1 MGEIIY
7 KSENEF
13 LKHNLVK
20 NEWGHVEEVIHLEK
34 FYVKSFNT
42 KNDICDFCG
51 FCYNSIPAFCRVQT
65 NVNYKLNYSYLER
78 LHEKSSVL
86 VADNKEI
93 PYNHICRKVAWG
105 ACAFFFYT
113 KRIDERG
120 RSRYEW
126 RRNEYSLAECR
137 QIYFNICYEVYKEQ
151 NLDDYNYYL
160 KSIKDINGF
169 KSEFAKHHIEYEKQ
183 LMNRTYA
190 TDIFAEYETV
200 YHIKDEVEGYL
211 DWVHSKYLIKPQTE
225 TTEDVIKY
233 PHPVLMKLFADQE
246 YVYDLF
252 LERCR
257 GKANIDVVNEVIAV
271 SLCFEKDVRVLL
283 NKKGFGLNNLRQ
295 ALIECGLT
303 VAKRQG
309 FEARLNEAASLNANR
324 LKLVEKAK
332 TEYQKVLNLHRSK

>member
-13 LKHNLVK
+13 FIHTSRK
-20 NEWGHVEEVIHLEK
+20 NEWGVLVDNVWVEH
-34 FYVKSFNT
+34 FYVKYFNF
-42 KNDICDFCG
+42 KSNSRDCCAY
-51 FCYNSIPAFCRVQT
+51 CYNSIPPFCRVQRDVVREHHSWLGVI
-65 NVNYKLNYSYLER
+65 NEN
-78 LHEKSSVL
+78 SSIL
-86 VADNKEI
+86 KHDNKEFY
-93 PYNHICRKVAWG
+93 YNYTCLKVAWG
-105 ACAFFFYT
+105 ACAYFFYA
-113 KRIDERG
+113 KRIDKCG

-126 RRNEYSLAECR
+126 RDNEYSLAECR

-151 NLDDYNYYL
+151 HLDDYNYYL

-183 LMNRTYA
+183 LRNRTYA

-246 YVYDLF
+246 YVCDLF

-271 SLCFEKDVRVLL
+271 SLCFEKDVRILL
-283 NKKGFGLNNLRQ
+283 NKKGFGLNNLHQ
-295 ALIECGLT
+295 TLIECGLT

-309 FEARLNEAASLNANR
+309 FEARLNEAANLNAKR
-324 LKLVEKAK
+324 LKLVEQAK
-332 TEYQKVLNLHRSK
+332 TEYQKVLNLHRCK